1 MDTLGPVTER
11 QSGGGPARSHQ
22 RVAVYGICEDGRGG
36 DGRVLLVRA
45 APYLT
50 VAGRWF
56 LPGGGIDHGE
66 DPVTALGREFAEETG
81 LHVEVGALRGVLSD
95 VITLPDGDSLHT
107 VRIVYGIDAFRG
119 DLRDEADGSS
129 DAARW
134 FPVAG
139 ILDLPLM
146 PYVKRALTELR

>member
-1 MDTLGPVTER
+1 MDAIGPVTER
-11 QSGGGPARSHQ
+11 QSGGGPAKSHQ
-22 RVAVYGICEDGRGG
+22 RVAVYGICEDLRGAG
-36 DGRVLLVRA
+36 GRVLLVRA

-95 VITLPDGDSLHT
+95 VITLPDGASLHT
-107 VRIVYGIDAFRG
+107 VRIVYGIDGFSGA
-119 DLRDEADGSS
+119 LRDEADGST
-129 DAARW
+129 DAAQW
-134 FPVAG
+134 FPAAG